1 MARRHTAGVRA
12 PRRPVG
18 VAALDRI
25 CLHDGED
32 YVLVPVRSI
41 LVARSDNGTT
51 TVDLDGQSLK
61 VKCTLDRLEAALQRF
76 GFFRSHKA
84 YLVNLRRIRRIVPW
98 SRHVHHLLLDDP
110 KETMVPL
117 AKSRRRDLRAA
128 LLWP

>member
-1 MARRHTAGVRA
+1 MGM
-12 PRRPVG
+12 
-18 VAALDRI
+18 LDRI
-25 CLHDGED
+25 CLHDGDD
-32 YVLVPVRSI
+32 YALVPVRSI